1 MSVDSIIASGR
12 RLIATSLLDRGT
24 IQRRTLTSDSTGGAT
39 AAWEAIAAAVACRFG
54 SVIDPD
60 PTKVLGVIEGPR
72 TAVVLMGL
80 GQDVKRGDR
89 IVNDSSGSVWLVVG
103 FKTAD
108 SNTAVAQRILV
119 TEVLSGDV
127 GD

>member
-1 MSVDSIIASGR
+1 MSVESAVESGR
-12 RLIATSLLDRGT
+12 RLVATSLLDRGT
-24 IQRRTLTSDSTGGAT
+24 ILRRTLTPDSTGGTTASWAT
-39 AAWEAIAAAVACRFG
+39 VAAAVACRFG

-72 TAVVLMGL
+72 TTVVLMGL
-80 GQDVKRGDR
+80 GQDVKRGDL

-119 TEVLSGDV
+119 TETLSGDV